1 MNSLE
6 KTERR
11 PLRID
16 LSRTFIRRTDLSNA
30 NLEGANLSYADC
42 QNAIFRRVNFKD
54 ANLEG
59 TILRGADLSDS
70 FNLTRAQL
78 DKAIIDETTILPA
91 YLRT

>member
-6 KTERR
+6 KTEQR

-16 LSRTFIRRTDLSNA
+16 LSRTFIRRTDLSDA

-42 QNAIFRRVNFKD
+42 QHAIFRRVNFKN

-59 TILRGADLSDS
+59 TNFKAADLSDAR
-70 FNLTRAQL
+70 NLTREQL